1 MFRKDFKRLDD
12 IRLTMSNRKV
22 LLNDSEFELDRPTSR
37 MVCIY
42 HALSHPVRLTICKCL
57 LAGPLS
63 VSQICKRLEL
73 KQYVVSQQLA
83 VLRNSDVVVTKR
95 VSRNVIYSLRSE
107 AVRRILGVS
116 IKNTKIEEELSPSG
130 TSKNASGIVKAFD

>member
-1 MFRKDFKRLDD
+1 
-12 IRLTMSNRKV
+12 MSNGKI
-22 LLNDSEFELDRPTSR
+22 LLNDSELELDRPTSR

-95 VSRNVIYSLRSE
+95 VSRNMIYSLRSE
-107 AVRRILGVS
+107 VVRRILRVS
-116 IKNTKIEEELSPSG
+116 ITNTKIEDGFQSSG
-130 TSKNASGIVKAFD
+130 TSKNANRFANADF

>member
-1 MFRKDFKRLDD
+1 M
-12 IRLTMSNRKV
+12 MSNRKA
-22 LLNDSEFELDRPTSR
+22 LYNDSEFELDRPTSR

-63 VSQICKRLEL
+63 VGQICDRLEL
-73 KQYVVSQQLA
+73 KQYAVSQQLA
-83 VLRNSDVVVTKR
+83 VLRKSDVVVTKR

-107 AVRRILGVS
+107 AVRRILRVS
-116 IKNTKIEEELSPSG
+116 ITNTKIEEGLSSSG
-130 TSKNASGIVKAFD
+130 TSKNASGIAKVLD